1 MDCVNR
7 RDLQALSRTR
17 LAEAGTLLASGHS
30 DGAYYLAGYAIEC
43 ALKARIAKGT
53 LRHDFPERKRVD
65 ASHTHSLR
73 ELIRVANLEAT
84 RDAAVTQDQS
94 LRDNWEVVQQWSE
107 QSRYLRVDS
116 AKARELVNAIGHRKH
131 GVMKWLTQYW

>member
-17 LAEAGTLLASGHS
+17 LTEARTLLASGHS

-43 ALKARIAKGT
+43 ALKACIARGT
-53 LRHDFPERKRVD
+53 MRHDFPDRKRVD

-73 ELIRVANLEAT
+73 ELVRVANLEAMLY
-84 RDAAVTQDQS
+84 AAEAQDRAFS
-94 LRDNWEVVQQWSE
+94 DNWEVVQQWSE
-107 QSRYLRVDS
+107 QSRYLRTDS
-116 AKARELVNAIGHRKH
+116 LKARKLVDAISNRRH
-131 GVMKWLTQYW
+131 GVMRWLTQYW